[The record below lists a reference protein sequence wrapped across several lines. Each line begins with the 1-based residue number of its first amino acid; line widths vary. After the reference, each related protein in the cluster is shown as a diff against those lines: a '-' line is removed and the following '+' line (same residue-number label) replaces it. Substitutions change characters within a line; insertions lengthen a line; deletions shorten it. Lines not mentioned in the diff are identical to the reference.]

1 MFKYENEVL
10 MALSISLIAK
20 VLRLRYTFLDI
31 MIGNRKAANKIAINL
46 LKIVTEKSV
55 KESLQKFKIRQRNKD

>member
-1 MFKYENEVL
+1 